1 VDLLAGAARIAF
13 GAYSAVAV
21 AFFAVTLGLAG
32 IWVVVQLVQIGVT
45 AWTDPVVAGL
55 RGRVLAMG
63 VLAVAAGVLIGG
75 ESVVPSLLTSLV
87 VFAVLTACVLTGY
100 IGAALKQWPR
110 DLDLEP
116 WGVQPPLIGL
126 LDPDNRKRNAS
137 FRAITAGSLP
147 RTFVR
152 DLGGLLDRTDV
163 TGACAAALLRET
175 ATRLTPEQLNT
186 IRHSESQTVRLWTHF
201 ALDPGETPS
210 LGDVQF
216 LDDVDSALLELSCSS
231 DAAEWAKALR
241 QLRKRNVSELSK
253 Q

>member
-1 VDLLAGAARIAF
+1 VNLAVRAARIVF
-13 GAYSAVAV
+13 GAYALVAV
-21 AFFAVTLGLAG
+21 AFFTVTVALAG
-32 IWVVVQLVQIGVT
+32 IWVMVQLVRMGVT
-45 AWTDPVVAGL
+45 AWTEPVVAEL
-55 RGRVLAMG
+55 RGRLFAMG
-63 VLAVAAGVLIGG
+63 VLAIAAGVLIGG

-100 IGAALKQWPR
+100 LGAALKQRPR
-110 DLDLEP
+110 DLDPEP

-126 LDPDNRKRNAS
+126 LDSGSRTRNAS

-152 DLGGLLDRTDV
+152 DLGDLLDRTDV

-186 IRHSESQTVRLWTHF
+186 IRHSESRTVRLWTHF
-201 ALDPGETPS
+201 ALEPGKTSSPV
-210 LGDVQF
+210 DAQF

-231 DAAEWAKALR
+231 NAAEWAKALR
-241 QLRKRNVSELSK
+241 QLRKRNVRELSK
-253 Q
+253 K